1 MPEDALAAEK
11 PSFNRGP
18 DGRTPFGVPL
28 YRSRITALADEA
40 MQCSGRGQYMLA
52 QSTHDQ
58 IAGVVEDEKAH
69 RVEEEK
75 VRQREERLKLDRA
88 YRIEKERFEAE
99 WAERARLVEGE
110 SEEKLKVLR
119 EVLAIARDDVER
131 ELAAKAKAVA
141 LQFKASSKLL
151 TLEDTERRLVG
162 AREYAQAEE
171 VARRARRLRKQEEAR
186 YERNKG
192 GFIVKRREAMAK
204 LQEAEMAN
212 LEQKCHGA
220 KVQVRRER
228 EEALVVL
235 KQRCA
240 RLDGRRGPRPAANL
254 TRRPPLRLQV
264 PQPRHGPRARA
275 RDRVLA
281 ARRDWAG
288 AVVQEP
294 LEPGVDLPRHAEARV
309 VGGHEVRR
317 ARRVEDGAD
326 WQLERRWRGPLQGPA
341 PRAERAPLGRD

>member
-240 RLDGRRGPRPAANL
+240 PPRPTRTPPTASL
-254 TRRPPLRLQV
+254 TRLPSDRRFRNLGMDLEHAHAIEYSLPAEIGQV
-264 PQPRHGPRARA
+264 QSYKSRSNQASTFRGT
-275 RDRVLA
+275 LK
-281 ARRDWAG
+281 
-288 AVVQEP
+288 
-294 LEPGVDLPRHAEARV
+294 LESL
-309 VGGHEVRR
+309 VGTKFDVPD
-317 ARRVEDGAD
+317 VSKM
-326 WQLERRWRGPLQGPA
+326 A
-341 PRAERAPLGRD
+341 PIGS

>member
-240 RLDGRRGPRPAANL
+240 RLDLSPHAPPAASL
-254 TRRPPLRLQV
+254 TRRPPLPRRFRNLGMDLEDAHAIEYSLPAEIGQV
-264 PQPRHGPRARA
+264 QSYKSRSNQASTFRGT
-275 RDRVLA
+275 LK
-281 ARRDWAG
+281 
-288 AVVQEP
+288 
-294 LEPGVDLPRHAEARV
+294 LESL
-309 VGGHEVRR
+309 VGTKFDVPD
-317 ARRVEDGAD
+317 VSKM
-326 WQLERRWRGPLQGPA
+326 A
-341 PRAERAPLGRD
+341 PIGS

>member
-1 MPEDALAAEK
+1 
-11 PSFNRGP
+11 
-18 DGRTPFGVPL
+18 
-28 YRSRITALADEA
+28 

-240 RLDGRRGPRPAANL
+240 RLDGRRGPRPPPTSHASLPSACRFRNL
-254 TRRPPLRLQV
+254 GMDLEHAHAIEYSLPAEIGQV
-264 PQPRHGPRARA
+264 QSYKSRSNQASTFRGT
-275 RDRVLA
+275 LK
-281 ARRDWAG
+281 
-288 AVVQEP
+288 
-294 LEPGVDLPRHAEARV
+294 LESL
-309 VGGHEVRR
+309 VGTKFDVPD
-317 ARRVEDGAD
+317 VSKM
-326 WQLERRWRGPLQGPA
+326 A
-341 PRAERAPLGRD
+341 PIGS

>member
-1 MPEDALAAEK
+1 
-11 PSFNRGP
+11 
-18 DGRTPFGVPL
+18 
-28 YRSRITALADEA
+28 

-75 VRQREERLKLDRA
+75 GRQREERLKLDRA

-240 RLDGRRGPRPAANL
+240 RLDLSPHAPPAASL
-254 TRRPPLRLQV
+254 TRLPP
-264 PQPRHGPRARA
+264 PS
-275 RDRVLA
+275 
-281 ARRDWAG
+281 ARRFRNLGMDLEHAHAIEYSLPAEIG
-288 AVVQEP
+288 QVQSYKSRSNQASTFRGTLK
-294 LEPGVDLPRHAEARV
+294 LESL
-309 VGGHEVRR
+309 VGTKFDVPD
-317 ARRVEDGAD
+317 VSKM
-326 WQLERRWRGPLQGPA
+326 A
-341 PRAERAPLGRD
+341 PIGS

>member
-235 KQRCA
+235 KQRFRNLGMDLEHA
-240 RLDGRRGPRPAANL
+240 HAIEYSLPAEIGQVQSYKSRSNQASTFRGTL
-254 TRRPPLRLQV
+254 KLESLVGTKFDV
-264 PQPRHGPRARA
+264 P
-275 RDRVLA
+275 DVSKM
-281 ARRDWAG
+281 
-288 AVVQEP
+288 
-294 LEPGVDLPRHAEARV
+294 
-309 VGGHEVRR
+309 
-317 ARRVEDGAD
+317 
-326 WQLERRWRGPLQGPA
+326 A
-341 PRAERAPLGRD
+341 PIGS

>member
-75 VRQREERLKLDRA
+75 GRQREERLKLDRA

-240 RLDGRRGPRPAANL
+240 RLDGRRGPRPPPASHAA
-254 TRRPPLRLQV
+254 LRSSSQV
-264 PQPRHGPRARA
+264 PQPRDGPRARA

-294 LEPGVDLPRHAEARV
+294 LEPREYLPRHAEARV

-317 ARRVEDGAD
+317 ARRLEDGAD
-326 WQLERRWRGPLQGPA
+326 RQLERDVGAAPCKGRRRGQ
-341 PRAERAPLGRD
+341 RERR

>member
-240 RLDGRRGPRPAANL
+240 RLDLSPHAPPAASL
-254 TRRPPLRLQV
+254 TRRPPLPRRFRNLGMDLEHAHAIEYSLPAEIGQV
-264 PQPRHGPRARA
+264 QSYKSRSNQASTFRGT
-275 RDRVLA
+275 LK
-281 ARRDWAG
+281 
-288 AVVQEP
+288 
-294 LEPGVDLPRHAEARV
+294 LESL
-309 VGGHEVRR
+309 VGTKFDVPD
-317 ARRVEDGAD
+317 VSKM
-326 WQLERRWRGPLQGPA
+326 A
-341 PRAERAPLGRD
+341 PIGS

>member
-1 MPEDALAAEK
+1 M
-11 PSFNRGP
+11 G
-18 DGRTPFGVPL
+18 
-28 YRSRITALADEA
+28 
-40 MQCSGRGQYMLA
+40 
-52 QSTHDQ
+52 
-58 IAGVVEDEKAH
+58 
-69 RVEEEK
+69 
-75 VRQREERLKLDRA
+75 
-88 YRIEKERFEAE
+88 
-99 WAERARLVEGE
+99 ERARLVEGE

-235 KQRCA
+235 EAAVRA
-240 RLDGRRGPRPAANL
+240 SAARRGPRPPPASRASL
-254 TRRPPLRLQV
+254 PLAGSATSGWTSSTRTRSSTRCPPRLG
-264 PQPRHGPRARA
+264 RCSRTR
-275 RDRVLA
+275 A
-281 ARRDWAG
+281 ARN
-288 AVVQEP
+288 
-294 LEPGVDLPRHAEARV
+294 
-309 VGGHEVRR
+309 RR
-317 ARRVEDGAD
+317 APSAAR
-326 WQLERRWRGPLQGPA
+326 
-341 PRAERAPLGRD
+341 

>member
-240 RLDGRRGPRPAANL
+240 RLDLSPHAPPAASL
-254 TRRPPLRLQV
+254 TRLPPLRSQV
-264 PQPRHGPRARA
+264 PQPRDGPRARA

-294 LEPGVDLPRHAEARV
+294 LEPGVDLPRHAQARV

-326 WQLERRWRGPLQGPA
+326 WQLERDVGAAPCKGRRRGQ
-341 PRAERAPLGRD
+341 RERR

>member
-75 VRQREERLKLDRA
+75 KRQREERLKLDRA

-131 ELAAKAKAVA
+131 ELAAKAKAVSTFRGT
-141 LQFKASSKLL
+141 LKL
-151 TLEDTERRLVG
+151 ESLVG
-162 AREYAQAEE
+162 T
-171 VARRARRLRKQEEAR
+171 K
-186 YERNKG
+186 
-192 GFIVKRREAMAK
+192 F
-204 LQEAEMAN
+204 
-212 LEQKCHGA
+212 
-220 KVQVRRER
+220 
-228 EEALVVL
+228 
-235 KQRCA
+235 
-240 RLDGRRGPRPAANL
+240 D
-254 TRRPPLRLQV
+254 V
-264 PQPRHGPRARA
+264 PDVSKMVPIGS
-275 RDRVLA
+275 
-281 ARRDWAG
+281 
-288 AVVQEP
+288 
-294 LEPGVDLPRHAEARV
+294 
-309 VGGHEVRR
+309 
-317 ARRVEDGAD
+317 
-326 WQLERRWRGPLQGPA
+326 
-341 PRAERAPLGRD
+341 

>member
-240 RLDGRRGPRPAANL
+240 RLDGRRHAPPPAANL
-254 TRRPPLRLQV
+254 TRRPP
-264 PQPRHGPRARA
+264 P
-275 RDRVLA
+275 
-281 ARRDWAG
+281 ARRFRNLGMDLEHAHAIEYSLPAEIG
-288 AVVQEP
+288 QVQSYKSRSNQASTFRGTLK
-294 LEPGVDLPRHAEARV
+294 LESL
-309 VGGHEVRR
+309 VGTKFDVPD
-317 ARRVEDGAD
+317 VSKM
-326 WQLERRWRGPLQGPA
+326 A
-341 PRAERAPLGRD
+341 PIGS

>member
-1 MPEDALAAEK
+1 MICLLLGVAKYTMPEDALAAEK

-240 RLDGRRGPRPAANL
+240 RLDLSPYAPPAANL
-254 TRRPPLRLQV
+254 TPPSLPALRFRNLGMDLEHAHAIEYSLPAEIGQV
-264 PQPRHGPRARA
+264 QSYKSRSNQASTFRGT
-275 RDRVLA
+275 LK
-281 ARRDWAG
+281 
-288 AVVQEP
+288 
-294 LEPGVDLPRHAEARV
+294 LESL
-309 VGGHEVRR
+309 VGTKFDVPD
-317 ARRVEDGAD
+317 VSKM
-326 WQLERRWRGPLQGPA
+326 A
-341 PRAERAPLGRD
+341 PIGS

>member
-240 RLDGRRGPRPAANL
+240 PRPVATRPARRQPHTPPSPPLAGSATSGWTSSTRTRSSTRCPPRLGRCSRTRAAR
-254 TRRPPLRLQV
+254 TRRRPSAARSSSSRWWARSSTCPTCRRWRRLA
-264 PQPRHGPRARA
+264 ARA
-275 RDRVLA
+275 RC
-281 ARRDWAG
+281 G
-288 AVVQEP
+288 
-294 LEPGVDLPRHAEARV
+294 
-309 VGGHEVRR
+309 
-317 ARRVEDGAD
+317 
-326 WQLERRWRGPLQGPA
+326 RGPLQGPA